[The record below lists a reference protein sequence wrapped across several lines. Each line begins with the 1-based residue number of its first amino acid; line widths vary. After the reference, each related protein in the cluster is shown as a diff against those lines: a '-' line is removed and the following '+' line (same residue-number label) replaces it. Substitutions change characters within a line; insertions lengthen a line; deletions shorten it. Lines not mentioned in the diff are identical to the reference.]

1 MKRTLSRTQRAR
13 CPPGARRGG
22 GLSACR
28 GGGPRACPTA
38 VHRRRVKRARYS
50 GGAELYAEAAALG
63 IPEFGHT
70 GPPGPPG
77 GRADQ
82 GSSCPGAQ
90 TPRTRTALSCR
101 RSTTCPGWKSQRPG
115 ERRTTASA
123 PAEAVTPRP
132 DESPGRPAGPPSGR
146 SPAGYGPAAS
156 GTYAPTHFATG
167 ISASCERP
175 PPGPGS
181 PEATRILRSGCHSV
195 VIDPGVPQEPVEPI
209 PGTAPLNPQPGGVTG
224 PGPPRPRPPSPGR
237 GSSAGSGERGLTNSS
252 TWGIVPWGPWVSP
265 PWGMRFQLHSMAMLC
280 IAMHGMAVP
289 VGGQPP
295 CVSRSRPAPEPAG
308 NDRAG

>member
-1 MKRTLSRTQRAR
+1 MKRTLSRTRQAR
-13 CPPGARRGG
+13 CPPGAGRGG

-28 GGGPRACPTA
+28 GGGPTACPTA
-38 VHRRRVKRARYS
+38 VHRRRATPTRRVKRARYWGVRNFTPKRQPLVS
-50 GGAELYAEAAALG
+50 RDPCA
-63 IPEFGHT
+63 GHT

-101 RSTTCPGWKSQRPG
+101 RSTACPGWKSRRPG

-123 PAEAVTPRP
+123 PAEAGTPRP
-132 DESPGRPAGPPSGR
+132 DESHGRTAGPPSGR

-181 PEATRILRSGCHSV
+181 PEATRILRS
-195 VIDPGVPQEPVEPI
+195 
-209 PGTAPLNPQPGGVTG
+209 
-224 PGPPRPRPPSPGR
+224 
-237 GSSAGSGERGLTNSS
+237 
-252 TWGIVPWGPWVSP
+252 
-265 PWGMRFQLHSMAMLC
+265 
-280 IAMHGMAVP
+280 
-289 VGGQPP
+289 
-295 CVSRSRPAPEPAG
+295 
-308 NDRAG
+308 

>member
-1 MKRTLSRTQRAR
+1 MPLDEADTQPDSAGPMPTRSRERQGPFCLQGRRTEGVAWAT
-13 CPPGARRGG
+13 
-22 GLSACR
+22 
-28 GGGPRACPTA
+28 ACPTA
-38 VHRRRVKRARYS
+38 VYRRRVKRARYW
-50 GGAELYAEAAALG
+50 GVRNYAEAAALG

-70 GPPGPPG
+70 GPPGLPG

-101 RSTTCPGWKSQRPG
+101 RSTACPGWKSRRPG

-123 PAEAVTPRP
+123 PAEAGTPRP

-156 GTYAPTHFATG
+156 GTYAPTHLATG

-181 PEATRILRSGCHSV
+181 PEATRILRS
-195 VIDPGVPQEPVEPI
+195 
-209 PGTAPLNPQPGGVTG
+209 
-224 PGPPRPRPPSPGR
+224 
-237 GSSAGSGERGLTNSS
+237 
-252 TWGIVPWGPWVSP
+252 
-265 PWGMRFQLHSMAMLC
+265 
-280 IAMHGMAVP
+280 
-289 VGGQPP
+289 
-295 CVSRSRPAPEPAG
+295 
-308 NDRAG
+308 